1 MKYFLELIE
10 KLKDSFEYKEQLDIK
25 NKEYEKEI
33 KKLKN
38 DYDLQLSA
46 KSEEFKQ
53 EMNKKDLNHHKLIE
67 QKNIGMKNYQEIIK
81 NLNEENKSNIKKFEE
96 YLIILEKRI
105 SFVNNEKFVKI
116 FDEDFVKAKKEYCK
130 IIFEGKVYELQENFD
145 VNNITNKNS
154 ELLEINII
162 PRNNQIFKILNIFYK
177 CTSLLYLPDIS
188 KFDTSNFHSMCD
200 MFACMFFIIIFT

>member
-162 PRNNQIFKILNIFYK
+162 PRNNQIFKILNIM
-177 CTSLLYLPDIS
+177 LYV
-188 KFDTSNFHSMCD
+188 KVE
-200 MFACMFFIIIFT
+200 